1 MSFHTDETLHLRPN
15 LICNLTREGDGFDRR
30 MKFEIIGETLSIVG
44 VRELGADNSQAFR
57 EQVRAA
63 LPERLKN
70 IEIDLSQTRFLDSC
84 GLGALISLRKT
95 ANSRNGK
102 VRLLN
107 PTPRVQL
114 LFDVTRMH
122 KIFEIVNHRQS

>member
-1 MSFHTDETLHLRPN
+1 MKLVVH
-15 LICNLTREGDGFDRR
+15 GDTISIE
-30 MKFEIIGETLSIVG
+30 EIE
-44 VRELGADNSQAFR
+44 ELGADNCQSFR
-57 EQVRAA
+57 DRVYSV
-63 LPERLKN
+63 LPQDCRN
-70 IEIDLSQTRFLDSC
+70 IVVDLSKTDYLDSC

-95 ANSRNGK
+95 ASSRQGT

-122 KIFEIVNHRQS
+122 RLFEIVSRTGAEWGGGETISDYSP

>member
-1 MSFHTDETLHLRPN
+1 
-15 LICNLTREGDGFDRR
+15 
-30 MKFEIIGETLSIVG
+30 MKRSMQFEIRGETLSVVG

-95 ANSRNGK
+95 ANRRNGK
-102 VRLLN
+102 GRLLN
-107 PTPRVQL
+107 PNPPPHVL
-114 LFDVTRMH
+114 VH
-122 KIFEIVNHRQS
+122 VNMAPKNF

>member
-1 MSFHTDETLHLRPN
+1 
-15 LICNLTREGDGFDRR
+15 
-30 MKFEIIGETLSIVG
+30 MKFEIRGETLSVFG

-63 LPERLKN
+63 LPDKLRN
-70 IEIDLSQTRFLDSC
+70 IEIDLSQTNFLDSC

-95 ANSRNGK
+95 ATSRNGT

-107 PTPRVQL
+107 PLPRVQL

-122 KIFEIVNHRQS
+122 NIFEIVNHRQS

>member
-1 MSFHTDETLHLRPN
+1 MVKR
-15 LICNLTREGDGFDRR
+15 C
-30 MKFEIIGETLSIVG
+30 MKFEIRGETLSVVG

-63 LPERLKN
+63 LPDKLKN
-70 IEIDLSQTRFLDSC
+70 IEIDLSQTNFLDSC

-95 ANSRNGK
+95 ASSRNGK

-107 PTPRVQL
+107 PPPRVQL
-114 LFDVTRMH
+114 LFHITRMH
-122 KIFEIVNHRQS
+122 KIFEIVVHKEA

>member
-1 MSFHTDETLHLRPN
+1 MKLVVT
-15 LICNLTREGDGFDRR
+15 GDT
-30 MKFEIIGETLSIVG
+30 ISIGEIE
-44 VRELGADNSQAFR
+44 ELGAENCQAFR
-57 EQVRAA
+57 ERVYSA
-63 LPERLKN
+63 LPRDCRN
-70 IEIDLSQTRFLDSC
+70 IVVDLSRTDYLDSC

-95 ANSRNGK
+95 ASSRQGT

-122 KIFEIVNHRQS
+122 RLFDIVSRSKRGTSEGRSWVADRG